1 MSKSVEYLEKL
12 KAVYGG
18 ASDYKAAQLL
28 DVTLPTVAKWRNG
41 RSSMGVKAAVICAEL
56 LEINPQKIVSEIQ
69 EENAK
74 SEKERDFWHSLAV
87 A

>member
-12 KAVYGG
+12 KATFGG

-28 DVTLPTVAKWRNG
+28 DVSTTTIRKWRTG
-41 RSSMGVKAAVICAEL
+41 RSSMGVKAAVICADL

-69 EENAK
+69 EENAT
-74 SEKERDFWHSLAV
+74 SAEEKNFWHSLAV